1 MRWSSFCTLTDNRE
15 GPIYNKYRKLAEKIF
30 AAITVIVV
38 ALALSVVTTAWAKP
52 QTDEPSTSLLNATRA
67 IALNA
72 KTGKVYAVAPAQNGV
87 TVFDRDKASATIVK
101 VGKGPVAL
109 AINEKT
115 NRIYVANN
123 GGGSV
128 SVIDGTNDAVVA
140 TVNVGNLPY
149 VLAVNPVTNKIFVS
163 NTFSNEITLI
173 DGANNATTKIKAGS
187 ADSIVVDTKRDRAYL
202 IGWEGTSLTVLD
214 SKPAIVGKIPMG
226 GMHLWGMAVD
236 EAAGKLYVT
245 RAGKAEL
252 AIVDETSGSVTNIAT
267 GATPCAVAMNPTTKL
282 IYVVNHEDDAVTVI
296 DATEGKVLATVKV
309 GEKPQ
314 GIAIDAKANRIY
326 VANVHGDTVSVIDG
340 AHNAVIKTLRT
351 GHNPYALAVNETTTR
366 LYAALESDA
375 AASAIDLQD
384 K

>member
-1 MRWSSFCTLTDNRE
+1 LIGNRE
-15 GPIYNKYRKLAEKIF
+15 GLIYNKYRNLAEKLF
-30 AAITVIVV
+30 VAVLATAAI
-38 ALALSVVTTAWAKP
+38 ALSAVATAAAKP
-52 QTDEPSTSLLNATRA
+52 QSGEPSTSLLNATRA

-72 KTGKVYAVAPAQNGV
+72 KTGKVYAVAPAQDAV
-87 TVFDRDKASATIVK
+87 TVFDGEKSAATSVK
-101 VGKGPVAL
+101 VGKSPVAL
-109 AINEKT
+109 AINETT

-123 GGGSV
+123 AAGSI
-128 SVIDGTNDAVVA
+128 SVIDGANDTVVA
-140 TVNVGNLPY
+140 TINVGSLPY

-173 DGANNATTKIKAGS
+173 DGATNATTKIKAGS
-187 ADSIVVDTKRDRAYL
+187 ADSIVIDSKRDRAYL

-252 AIVDETSGSVTNIAT
+252 AVVDESSGSVTNIAT
-267 GATPCAVAMNPTTKL
+267 GATPCAVAINPATNL
-282 IYVVNHEDDAVTVI
+282 IYVVNHDDNAVTVI
-296 DATEGKVLATVKV
+296 DPTQSKPVATVKV

-314 GIAIDAKANRIY
+314 GIAIDAKSNRIY
-326 VANVHGDTVSVIDG
+326 VANVHSDTISAIDG
-340 AHNAVIKTLRT
+340 ARNALIKTFPT
-351 GHNPYALAVNETTTR
+351 AHNPYALALTTTPAR

-375 AASAIDLQD
+375 PSPAIDLES